1 MSFRSLACVFIRCLA
16 VLLLAAH
23 PAAAQSNGS
32 APAAERQVS
41 GAFTEDQV
49 RRGEQTFQ
57 SYCLSCHTPTF
68 HTGEQFRM
76 SWLGRTV
83 YDYFKV
89 VKTTMPEDNPG
100 GLSDEEYTRVITY
113 IFRMNGFAAGA
124 DSLPAD
130 TLVMKSI
137 RIVPPHTDSTKTP
150 PAGRR

>member
-1 MSFRSLACVFIRCLA
+1 M
-16 VLLLAAH
+16 
-23 PAAAQSNGS
+23 
-32 APAAERQVS
+32 
-41 GAFTEDQV
+41 
-49 RRGEQTFQ
+49 TFE

-100 GLSDEEYTRVITY
+100 GLTDEEYARVIVY
-113 IFRMNGFAAGA
+113 IFKMNGFPAGT

-137 RIVPPHTDSTKTP
+137 RIAAPPPDS
-150 PAGRR
+150 ARSGRR

>member
-1 MSFRSLACVFIRCLA
+1 LAFVSKR
-16 VLLLAAH
+16 LLLAFAVLAS
-23 PAAAQSNGS
+23 PLGAQSNGQS
-32 APAAERQVS
+32 ERPVA
-41 GAFTEDQV
+41 GAFTEEQV
-49 RRGEQTFQ
+49 KRGAMTFE

-100 GLSDEEYTRVITY
+100 GLTDEEYARVIVY
-113 IFRMNGFAAGA
+113 IFHMNGFPAGT

-137 RIVPPHTDSTKTP
+137 RIAVPPTDSGKP
-150 PAGRR
+150 NRR

>member
-1 MSFRSLACVFIRCLA
+1 MLKRLALA
-16 VLLLAAH
+16 FVVLASPVAG
-23 PAAAQSNGS
+23 QSNGQT
-32 APAAERQVS
+32 ERLVAGS
-41 GAFTEDQV
+41 FTEDQV
-49 RRGEQTFQ
+49 TRGATTFE

-100 GLSDEEYTRVITY
+100 GLSDEEYTRVIVY
-113 IFRMNGFAAGA
+113 IFKMNGFPSGT

-130 TLVMKSI
+130 TVVMKSI
-137 RIVPPHTDSTKTP
+137 RIAAPPPPSVPPADSGKP
-150 PAGRR
+150 YRR

>member
-1 MSFRSLACVFIRCLA
+1 MNASAIARALLVGISLG
-16 VLLLAAH
+16 AAGLN
-23 PAAAQSNGS
+23 AQENGVV
-32 APAAERQVS
+32 APARALA
-41 GAFTEDQV
+41 GAFSEDQV
-49 RRGEQTFQ
+49 KTGEITFQ

-100 GLSDEEYTRVITY
+100 GLTDEEYTRVIVY
-113 IFRMNGFAAGA
+113 IFRMNGFTPGP

-130 TLVMKSI
+130 TAVMKGI
-137 RIVPPHTDSTKTP
+137 RIAHSAADSVRP
-150 PAGRR
+150 QRR

>member
-1 MSFRSLACVFIRCLA
+1 MLKRLVLAFI
-16 VLLLAAH
+16 VLT
-23 PAAAQSNGS
+23 PPVDAQSNGQT
-32 APAAERQVS
+32 ERPVAGS
-41 GAFTEDQV
+41 FTEDQV
-49 RRGEQTFQ
+49 KRGAMTFE

-76 SWLGRTV
+76 SWVGRTV

-100 GLSDEEYTRVITY
+100 GLTDEEYARVIVY
-113 IFRMNGFAAGA
+113 IFKMNGFPAGT

-137 RIVPPHTDSTKTP
+137 RIAAPPPDSAKP
-150 PAGRR
+150 GRR